1 MLTSM
6 LHLESLNVMLI
17 DKDVK
22 SMNQILPLLF
32 SMSLWFRWEQKS
44 KFDLIDFRGGEDVI
58 YANYRWIISLNAHAM
73 FCV

>member
-1 MLTSM
+1 MLMSM

-22 SMNQILPLLF
+22 SMNQISPLLF

-44 KFDLIDFRGGEDVI
+44 KFDLIDFRGGKTLSMQITDG
-58 YANYRWIISLNAHAM
+58 YSR
-73 FCV
+73 